1 MVAAKEIMSAICGDT
16 REFENEAI
24 MLTELNHPHV
34 LRVFGFCNKPAN
46 KNIKFDTDHKYIVT
60 EFAPNGSL
68 FALINASIEM
78 KKNQTTRMIQS
89 ETTKN
94 QKDIVFYPALPRI
107 SSASSMKNS
116 IQNSKN
122 EPYTKMQALEW
133 AIEIAS
139 GMAYLHSRQIIHRD
153 MKPANILLD
162 ASNKA
167 LVADLGTA
175 RRCQTNGAADEKNSK
190 QFQKKSHSL
199 GRIRSRTSLGRI
211 RSRTDVHGNMI
222 HTQIE
227 NDDDI
232 EKNQKMVSSPRKNK
246 ARAKSAGNEESMNVP
261 AINTSRL
268 VGTAFFMAPEQI
280 SVYPGMYAY
289 PADVWAYGISM
300 AQLFSHEYSYPLN
313 NYKKL
318 RHLRHV
324 AIGKKKPRR
333 VKLEEVPHLDVF
345 AIINQ
350 CMEFDPIK
358 RPTFE
363 EIETRLCKVKEICV
377 MKAAT
382 EMKKS
387 SRGREVKENQPV
399 KKVINA
405 RRGSAETM
413 IGLVALDIVS
423 KPSNETKK
431 T

>member
-68 FALINASIEM
+68 FALINASIEI
-78 KKNQTTRMIQS
+78 KKNQIKKMIQS

-94 QKDIVFYPALPRI
+94 QKDIVFYPALPRV
-107 SSASSMKNS
+107 SSATSMKNS

-190 QFQKKSHSL
+190 KFQKKSQSL

-222 HTQIE
+222 HTRIE

-232 EKNQKMVSSPRKNK
+232 EIIYNEGKVAVKVQLGPEGSVQKDNIIEFSERGMKLVPKQCGLLKNTGVFLYASG
-246 ARAKSAGNEESMNVP
+246 KSGSKFGV
-261 AINTSRL
+261 L
-268 VGTAFFMAPEQI
+268 
-280 SVYPGMYAY
+280 
-289 PADVWAYGISM
+289 
-300 AQLFSHEYSYPLN
+300 
-313 NYKKL
+313 KL
-318 RHLRHV
+318 
-324 AIGKKKPRR
+324 
-333 VKLEEVPHLDVF
+333 
-345 AIINQ
+345 
-350 CMEFDPIK
+350 
-358 RPTFE
+358 
-363 EIETRLCKVKEICV
+363 
-377 MKAAT
+377 
-382 EMKKS
+382 
-387 SRGREVKENQPV
+387 
-399 KKVINA
+399 
-405 RRGSAETM
+405 
-413 IGLVALDIVS
+413 
-423 KPSNETKK
+423 
-431 T
+431 